1 MSVLGKLIGVSC
13 WKCRNAGHFCQAQI
27 LMDGLPWCM
36 RCADGEACCYETAAQ
51 MPTPERMIEDSD
63 PCELPALKVEDRKF
77 FNSGKQFAPVEAG
90 TKKAALADLECMKVC
105 DVAEKYGL
113 SIKVVNGLK
122 AAVQRE
128 QQLRGECATA
138 YADSLR
144 RATVPV
150 QMNVGGEMVRMA
162 PNASMGSELLGL
174 GTADPSRTLRMTGK
188 RPEIG
193 AVMGALA
200 NYFRVDVDEL
210 CHIGPGRV
218 WEARRRAIA
227 ITIVARVTG
236 LKGVQIAEK
245 FGITQSRVSLAK
257 RMVKKRSGLE
267 RDAQVVLGSLGFN

>member
-1 MSVLGKLIGVSC
+1 MGAEMLQEQGSGI
-13 WKCRNAGHFCQAQI
+13 RAQ
-27 LMDGLPWCM
+27 G
-36 RCADGEACCYETAAQ
+36 
-51 MPTPERMIEDSD
+51 
-63 PCELPALKVEDRKF
+63 
-77 FNSGKQFAPVEAG
+77 SGKAR
-90 TKKAALADLECMKVC
+90 KA
-105 DVAEKYGL
+105 
-113 SIKVVNGLK
+113 
-122 AAVQRE
+122 
-128 QQLRGECATA
+128 
-138 YADSLR
+138 
-144 RATVPV
+144 
-150 QMNVGGEMVRMA
+150 
-162 PNASMGSELLGL
+162 
-174 GTADPSRTLRMTGK
+174 TADPSRTLRMTGK